1 MVNNSTNN
9 NKTNTLSSQIIEYK
23 NDIWHMEL
31 EIQNQTHKCG
41 EVNGLP
47 TFDYYISTNNT
58 EINKQ

>member
-1 MVNNSTNN
+1 
-9 NKTNTLSSQIIEYK
+9 
-23 NDIWHMEL
+23 MEL

-41 EVNGLP
+41 EVNVLP

>member
-1 MVNNSTNN
+1 MVNN
-9 NKTNTLSSQIIEYK
+9 SSQIIEYK
-23 NDIWHMEL
+23 NDIWHMEI